1 LHMRNND
8 SARLLGA
15 AFPAAFDETAET
27 GAEDLAAAGFSAV
40 SLVWQAENRSA
51 LAKDAA
57 FMRAAGLT
65 VTSVHGP
72 LVPMPGI
79 RNGVDSLWEAG
90 DAGDEFADY
99 IMDCI
104 EDAAAARIP
113 LVVQH
118 LTYTVSTPGPNET
131 GLSRIRRIGEHARA
145 LGVRSAVENME
156 MPPHVTSALD
166 TLDPDVFGLC
176 WDCGHNF
183 AYTPGFDPLARYK
196 GRVLTVHLHDN
207 DGKSTVGAP
216 HTRDDTHFLPF
227 DGKMDWEDAMA
238 RLADA
243 LYDGPIMLE
252 VKRGRAP
259 CRNIPEYREMGQR
272 KFFAEAYKRAVR
284 LAEMFEKA
292 KRAKGE

>member
-1 LHMRNND
+1 MHMGNSS

-15 AFPAAFDETAET
+15 AFPAAFDETAEA

-79 RNGVDSLWEAG
+79 PTGVDSLWEAG
-90 DAGDEFADY
+90 DAGDEFADL

-145 LGVRSAVENME
+145 LGVRIAVENME
-156 MPPHVTSALD
+156 MPPHVMAALD
-166 TLDPDVFGLC
+166 TLDPDVFGICL
-176 WDCGHNF
+176 DTGHLNLNEDTDQRNF
-183 AYTPGFDPLARYK
+183 ILKAGKRLRALHIADNEGRSDQHMMPFGK
-196 GRVLTVHLHDN
+196 GNVD
-207 DGKSTVGAP
+207 
-216 HTRDDTHFLPF
+216 
-227 DGKMDWEDAMA
+227 
-238 RLADA
+238 
-243 LYDGPIMLE
+243 
-252 VKRGRAP
+252 
-259 CRNIPEYREMGQR
+259 
-272 KFFAEAYKRAVR
+272 FAEIVEALREINYEGLFNLEIPGENRVPFEIRKYKLDYIVKCYEY
-284 LAEMFEKA
+284 LMKE
-292 KRAKGE
+292 